1 MSSVSEAQ
9 QLQAETEMKLDAL
22 YEKYSGYIPK
32 GLDDEPWSAEE
43 REIIRAFSAAVKALR
58 LKYPDWEEAVEEYKR
73 QKDEQGHG

>member
-1 MSSVSEAQ
+1 MSYVSEAQ

-22 YEKYSGYIPK
+22 YEKYSDYVPK

-43 REIIRAFSAAVKALR
+43 REIIHAFSAAVNALR

-73 QKDEQGHG
+73 QKKEQEHE